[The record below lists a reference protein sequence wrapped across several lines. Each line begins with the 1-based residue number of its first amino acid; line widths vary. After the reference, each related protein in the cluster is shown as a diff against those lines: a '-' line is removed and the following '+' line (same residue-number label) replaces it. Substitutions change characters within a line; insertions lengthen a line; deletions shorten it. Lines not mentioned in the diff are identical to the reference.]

1 MNKTR
6 KEDQKVKYLLALATA
21 LLLLGIGSTAATAGV
36 DPEAD
41 LKAYKAYFKERF
53 PSYGPREFSLGMYN
67 YNDDKR
73 AQYEAIMEF
82 PPYEIVVEK
91 GEELFNTPFKNGKTY
106 AGCLEN
112 GGVGISHTYPRFDSK
127 SGKVKTLSMELNE
140 CRKKNGEKPLK
151 LLKGTLPTLLA
162 YMAETS
168 RGKPIAITVPDDPRA
183 LAVYEDGK
191 RIYFTRRGPRGFACY
206 NCHWAAAGSRIRGNE
221 LSPARG
227 QAGNFPSYR
236 SKWGAMGPIQRRYKG
251 CMKNVGAKPLKPGGE
266 GMNNLEYF
274 HRRLSNGLPSSA
286 PNNRF

>member
-1 MNKTR
+1 M
-6 KEDQKVKYLLALATA
+6 
-21 LLLLGIGSTAATAGV
+21 LLLGVGFTAAAADI

-53 PSYGPREFSLGMYN
+53 PKFGDKEWGLGMYN
-67 YNDDKR
+67 FNEDKR
-73 AQYEAIMEF
+73 AQWEAIMEF

-106 AGCLEN
+106 ASCMKN
-112 GGVGISHTYPRFDSK
+112 GGIGIAHTYPRFDSE
-127 SGKVKTLSMELNE
+127 SGKVKTLSMEINE

-151 LLKGTLPTLLA
+151 LLKGKLPTILA
-162 YMAETS
+162 YLAETS
-168 RGKPIAITVPDDPRA
+168 RGKPIDITVPDDPRA
-183 LAVYEDGK
+183 LAAYQDGK

-206 NCHWAAAGSRIRGNE
+206 SCHWESAGSRIRGNE

-251 CMKNVGAKPLKPGGE
+251 CQKNIGAKPLKEGGE

-274 HRRLSNGLPSSA
+274 HRRLSNGLPSNS